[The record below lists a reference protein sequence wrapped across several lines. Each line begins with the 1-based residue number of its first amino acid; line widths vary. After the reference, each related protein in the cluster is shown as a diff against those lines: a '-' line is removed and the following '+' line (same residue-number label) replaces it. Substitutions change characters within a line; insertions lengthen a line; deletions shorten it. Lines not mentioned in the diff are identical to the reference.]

1 MKAVVFENVTF
12 QYSNL
17 DEPTLININLS
28 IEEGEKVLI
37 TGKSGSGKS
46 TLAHCING
54 LIPFTYKGE
63 IEGRVTVNEM
73 EPKNLSLF
81 AMGTRVGSILQ
92 DQDCQFVGLSSGED
106 VAFALENDCV
116 PPEEMDPIVDRALL
130 QVDMLEHKS
139 QPPQNLSGGQKQ
151 KVAIAGILAM
161 NVPILLFDEPLA
173 NLDPASGKKA
183 METMI
188 DIHDKTGKTI
198 VVIEHRIEDVLE
210 HGFDR
215 VIVMEEGRIVF
226 DGTPDRLLAEDILP
240 KCGLRQPLY
249 VEMLKLCGADINE
262 EDKIS
267 LLENTIKF
275 KDQVVTRYL
284 ADRFADKRPENKTI
298 LKLEGV
304 SYRYYKDDPCTVEDI
319 SFDVKEGEMLAIVG
333 NNGAGK
339 STLLKAI
346 SGIAKYQKGSMFF
359 ADSVRV
365 PGNKGDPHDGNR
377 SDAAHSV
384 SFDGPAEKEMTC
396 IDGWTAR
403 RRALAIGFVM
413 QNPNHMITKN
423 MIYDEVAFGLR
434 NFGITEEEADRKVKE
449 ALRICGLYEYRNWP
463 VSSLSYG
470 QKKRVTIAAILSMGP
485 KVIILDEP
493 TAGQDYT
500 SYREFMT
507 YLNEIKK
514 TGVGIILITHDMHL
528 ALEYAD
534 SSVVLSGG
542 RIIARDYIDRILAD
556 PSIISKANLK
566 HTSIERMGRLYG
578 VEDLSS
584 FIAYFTRRIT
594 GGGKRSSGLVYGG
607 AEASEG
613 GSL

>member
-1 MKAVVFENVTF
+1 MNAIVFEDVTF
-12 QYSNL
+12 KYNNL
-17 DEPTLININLS
+17 DESTLRNINLS

-63 IEGRVTVNEM
+63 IQGRITVNGK
-73 EPKNLSLF
+73 EPKALSLF
-81 AMGTRVGSILQ
+81 AMGTQVGSILQ

-106 VAFALENDCV
+106 VAFALENDCM
-116 PPEEMDPIVDRALL
+116 PPEEMGPVVDRALA

-161 NVPILLFDEPLA
+161 DVPILLFDEPLA

-183 METMI
+183 METII
-188 DIHDKTGKTI
+188 DIHAKTGKTI
-198 VVIEHRIEDVLE
+198 IVIEHRIEDVLE

-215 VIVMEEGRIVF
+215 VVVMEEGRIVF
-226 DGTPDRLLAEDILP
+226 DDTPDRLLAEDILP

-249 VEMLKLCGADINE
+249 VEMLKLCGVDMNE

-267 LLENTIKF
+267 VLENTIKF
-275 KDQVVTRYL
+275 KDRVVTRYL
-284 ADRFADKRPENKTI
+284 EDHFSDKRPDNRTI

-304 SYRYYKDDPCTVEDI
+304 SYKYYKEDPYTVEDI

-346 SGIAKYQKGSMFF
+346 SGIAKYQQGSMFY
-359 ADSVRV
+359 ADPSYIA
-365 PGNKGDPHDGNR
+365 GA
-377 SDAAHSV
+377 SE
-384 SFDGPAEKEMTC
+384 EKMTC
-396 IDGWTAR
+396 IDKWTAKQ
-403 RRALAIGFVM
+403 RALSIGFVM

-423 MIYDEVAFGLR
+423 MIFEEVAFGLR
-434 NFGITEEEADRKVKE
+434 NFGTNEEEVDRRARE
-449 ALRICGLYEYRNWP
+449 ALKICGLYEYRNWP

-507 YLNEIKK
+507 YLDEIKK
-514 TGVGIILITHDMHL
+514 TGVGVILITHDMHL

-542 RIIARDYIDRILAD
+542 RVLARDYIDKILAD
-556 PSIISKANLK
+556 PLIISKANLK

-584 FIAYFTRRIT
+584 FIAYFTRRIA
-594 GGGKRSSGLVYGG
+594 GGVI
-607 AEASEG
+607 
-613 GSL
+613 

>member
-1 MKAVVFENVTF
+1 MNAIVFEDVTF
-12 QYSNL
+12 KYSNL
-17 DEPTLININLS
+17 DEPTLSNINLR

-63 IEGRVTVNEM
+63 LQGRVTVNGK
-73 EPKNLSLF
+73 EPGGLSLF
-81 AMGTRVGSILQ
+81 AMGTQVGSILQ
-92 DQDCQFVGLSSGED
+92 DQDCQFVGLSSAED

-116 PPEEMDPIVDRALL
+116 PPEDMGSVVDRALAH
-130 QVDMLEHKS
+130 VDMLGHKA

-161 NVPILLFDEPLA
+161 DVPILLFDEPLA

-188 DIHDKTGKTI
+188 DIHGNTGKTI
-198 VVIEHRIEDVLE
+198 LVIEHRIEDVLE

-215 VIVMEEGRIVF
+215 VIVMGEGRIVF
-226 DGTPDRLLAEDILP
+226 DGTPDRLLAEDLLP
-240 KCGLRQPLY
+240 RCGLRQPLY
-249 VEMLKLCGADINE
+249 VEMLKFCGADIHE

-267 LLENTIKF
+267 VLENTIKY

-284 ADRFADKRPENKTI
+284 EDHFTDKRPDNKTI
-298 LKLEGV
+298 LKLERV
-304 SYRYYKDDPCTVEDI
+304 CYRYYKDDPFTIEDI
-319 SFDVKEGEMLAIVG
+319 SFDVKVGEMLAIVG

-346 SGIAKYQKGSMFF
+346 SGIAKYQQGSMFF
-359 ADSVRV
+359 EDS
-365 PGNKGDPHDGNR
+365 
-377 SDAAHSV
+377 
-384 SFDGPAEKEMTC
+384 C
-396 IDGWTAR
+396 IDKWTTKQ
-403 RRALAIGFVM
+403 RALAIGFVM
-413 QNPNHMITKN
+413 QNPNHMLTKS
-423 MIYDEVAFGLR
+423 MVFDEVAFGLR
-434 NFGITEEEADRKVKE
+434 NFGVNEEETDRKVRE
-449 ALRICGLYEYRNWP
+449 ALKICGLYEYRNWP

-500 SYREFMT
+500 SYKEFMT
-507 YLNEIKK
+507 YLDEIKK
-514 TGVGIILITHDMHL
+514 TGVGILLITHDMHL

-542 RIIARDYIDRILAD
+542 RVIARDYIDKILAD
-556 PSIISKANLK
+556 PLIISKANLK

-578 VEDLSS
+578 VEDISS

-594 GGGKRSSGLVYGG
+594 GGAL
-607 AEASEG
+607 
-613 GSL
+613 

>member
-1 MKAVVFENVTF
+1 MKAIVFEDVTF
-12 QYSNL
+12 KYGNL
-17 DEPTLININLS
+17 DEPTLRNINLS

-63 IEGRVTVNEM
+63 IQGRILVNGK
-73 EPKNLSLF
+73 EPKTLSLF
-81 AMGTRVGSILQ
+81 AMGTQVGSILQ

-116 PPEEMDPIVDRALL
+116 PPEEMGPVVDRALA
-130 QVDMLEHKS
+130 QVDMLEHKT

-161 NVPILLFDEPLA
+161 DVPILLFDEPLA

-183 METMI
+183 METMV
-188 DIHDKTGKTI
+188 DIHDRTGKTI
-198 VVIEHRIEDVLE
+198 IVIEHRIEDVLE

-215 VIVMEEGRIVF
+215 VIVIEEGAIVF
-226 DGTPDRLLAEDILP
+226 DGTPDKLLAEDILP

-249 VEMLKLCGADINE
+249 VEMLKLCGAEIKP
-262 EDKIS
+262 EDRIS
-267 LLENTIKF
+267 VLGNTIKF
-275 KDQVVTRYL
+275 KDQVVGRYL
-284 ADRFADKRPENKTI
+284 KDRFEDKRPDNKTI
-298 LKLEGV
+298 LKLENV
-304 SYRYYKDDPCTVEDI
+304 SYRYYKDDPNTIENI

-346 SGIAKYQKGSMFF
+346 SGIAKYQQGSMFL
-359 ADSVRV
+359 ADADRIS
-365 PGNKGDPHDGNR
+365 GQHGH
-377 SDAAHSV
+377 DAAGS
-384 SFDGPAEKEMTC
+384 AEEEAMAC
-396 IDGWTAR
+396 IDGWTAKQ
-403 RRALAIGFVM
+403 RALAIGFVM

-434 NFGITEEEADRKVKE
+434 NFKTPEEEVDRRVKE
-449 ALRICGLYEYRNWP
+449 ALKICGLYEYRNWP

-470 QKKRVTIAAILSMGP
+470 QKKRVTIASILSMGP

-507 YLNEIKK
+507 YLDEIKK
-514 TGVGIILITHDMHL
+514 TGVAIILITHDMHL

-556 PSIISKANLK
+556 SAIISKANLK
-566 HTSIERMGRLYG
+566 HTSIEQMGRLYG

-594 GGGKRSSGLVYGG
+594 GGAL
-607 AEASEG
+607 
-613 GSL
+613 

>member
-1 MKAVVFENVTF
+1 MKTIVFEDVSFKYN
-12 QYSNL
+12 NL
-17 DEPTLININLS
+17 DEPTLHHINLV
-28 IEEGEKVLI
+28 IEEGEKILI

-63 IEGRVTVNEM
+63 IQGRILVNDK
-73 EPKNLSLF
+73 EPKDLSLF
-81 AMGTRVGSILQ
+81 TMGTQVGSILQ
-92 DQDCQFVGLSSGED
+92 DQDCQFVGLSAGED

-116 PPEEMDPIVDRALL
+116 PTEDMNSIVDRALA
-130 QVDMLEHKS
+130 QVDMLNHKT

-151 KVAIAGILAM
+151 KVAIGGILAM

-188 DIHDKTGKTI
+188 DIHQKTGKTVI
-198 VVIEHRIEDVLE
+198 VIEHRIEDVLE

-215 VIVMEEGRIVF
+215 VIVVDDGRIAF
-226 DGTPDRLLAEDILP
+226 DGTPDQLMSRDVLP
-240 KCGLRQPLY
+240 EYGLRQPLY
-249 VEMLKLCGADINE
+249 VEMLKLCGVDIKE
-262 EDKIS
+262 EDKVS
-267 LLENTIKF
+267 VLENTIKF
-275 KDQVVTRYL
+275 KDQVITRYL
-284 ADRFADKRPENKTI
+284 EDHFTDKRPENRTI
-298 LKLEGV
+298 LKLDGI
-304 SYRYYKDDPCTVEDI
+304 SYKYYKDDPYTIEDV

-339 STLLKAI
+339 STLLKTI
-346 SGIAKYQKGSMFF
+346 SGIAKYQQGSLYY
-359 ADSVRV
+359 
-365 PGNKGDPHDGNR
+365 
-377 SDAAHSV
+377 SDKTYKSDT
-384 SFDGPAEKEMTC
+384 SKDAETC
-396 IDGWTAR
+396 IDQWTAKQ
-403 RRALAIGFVM
+403 RALAIGFVM

-423 MIYDEVAFGLR
+423 MIFDEVAFGLR
-434 NFGITEEEADRKVKE
+434 NFGVDKDEVEKRVKE
-449 ALRICGLYEYRNWP
+449 TLKICGLYEYRNWP
-463 VSSLSYG
+463 VASLSYG
-470 QKKRVTIAAILSMGP
+470 QKKRVTIASILSMGP

-507 YLNEIKK
+507 YLDEIKK

-542 RIIARDYIDRILAD
+542 KVIARDYIDKILAD
-556 PSIISKANLK
+556 PEIISKANLK

-594 GGGKRSSGLVYGG
+594 GGNKGIKSADADRQP
-607 AEASEG
+607 EG
-613 GSL
+613 GVHHE

>member
-1 MKAVVFENVTF
+1 MKAIIFENVSF

-17 DEPTLININLS
+17 EEPTLFDINLS

-63 IEGRVTVNEM
+63 IRGRITVHGR
-73 EPKNLSLF
+73 EPKNMSLF
-81 AMGTRVGSILQ
+81 SMGTQVGSILQ

-116 PPEEMDPIVDRALL
+116 PPEDMGAVVDRALF
-130 QVDMLEHKS
+130 QVDMLKHRA

-161 NVPILLFDEPLA
+161 DVPILLFDEPLA

-183 METMI
+183 METMV
-188 DIHDKTGKTI
+188 DIHRKTGKTI
-198 VVIEHRIEDVLE
+198 LVIEHRIEDVLE

-226 DGTPDRLLAEDILP
+226 NDTPDRLLADDILP

-267 LLENTIKF
+267 VLENTIKF
-275 KDQVVTRYL
+275 RDQVVTKYL
-284 ADRFADKRPENKTI
+284 SDRFADSRPENRTI
-298 LKLEGV
+298 LKLDGV
-304 SYRYYKDDPCTVEDI
+304 CYRYYKDDPYTIEDI

-346 SGIAKYQKGSMFF
+346 SGIARYQQGSVYY
-359 ADSVRV
+359 AGGGV
-365 PGNKGDPHDGNR
+365 
-377 SDAAHSV
+377 
-384 SFDGPAEKEMTC
+384 MTC
-396 IDGWTAR
+396 IDGWSAKQ
-403 RRALAIGFVM
+403 RALAIGFVM

-434 NFGITEEEADRKVKE
+434 NFGVKEDEIERKVRE
-449 ALRICGLYEYRNWP
+449 ALKICGLHEYRNWP

-470 QKKRVTIAAILSMGP
+470 QKKRVTIASILSMGP

-500 SYREFMT
+500 SYREFMA
-507 YLNEIKK
+507 YLDEIKR

-542 RIIARDYIDRILAD
+542 RVIARDYIDRILAD
-556 PSIISKANLK
+556 PCIISKANLK

-594 GGGKRSSGLVYGG
+594 GGGAAVLEGG
-607 AEASEG
+607 AI
-613 GSL
+613 

>member
-1 MKAVVFENVTF
+1 MKAIVFENVTF
-12 QYSNL
+12 QYNNL
-17 DEPTLININLS
+17 DEPTLRDINLS

-63 IEGRVTVNEM
+63 IAGRVLVNGK
-73 EPKNLSLF
+73 EPKDLSLF
-81 AMGTRVGSILQ
+81 AMGTQVGSILQ

-116 PPEEMDPIVDRALL
+116 PPEEMGAVVDRALS
-130 QVDMLEHKS
+130 QVDMLEHKG

-161 NVPILLFDEPLA
+161 DVPILLFDEPLA

-183 METMI
+183 METMT
-188 DIHDKTGKTI
+188 DIHAKTGKTI
-198 VVIEHRIEDVLE
+198 IVIEHRIEDVLE

-215 VIVMEEGRIVF
+215 VVVIEEGRIVF
-226 DGTPDRLLAEDILP
+226 NDTPDKLLAEDVLP
-240 KCGLRQPLY
+240 RCGLRQPLY

-262 EDKIS
+262 EDNIS
-267 LLENTIKF
+267 VLENTIKF

-284 ADRFADKRPENKTI
+284 EDRFADKRPDNRTI
-298 LKLEGV
+298 LKLDGV
-304 SYRYYKDDPCTVEDI
+304 CYRYYKDDPYTIEDV

-346 SGIAKYQKGSMFF
+346 SGIAKYQGGSMYY
-359 ADSVRV
+359 ASSEAGSSEESLV
-365 PGNKGDPHDGNR
+365 
-377 SDAAHSV
+377 
-384 SFDGPAEKEMTC
+384 C
-396 IDGWTAR
+396 IDKWTAKQ
-403 RRALAIGFVM
+403 RALAIGFVM

-434 NFGITEEEADRKVKE
+434 NFGASEEEVDHKVKE
-449 ALRICGLYEYRNWP
+449 ALKICGLYEYRNWP
-463 VSSLSYG
+463 VSSMSYG
-470 QKKRVTIAAILSMGP
+470 QKKRVTIASILSMGP

-507 YLNEIKK
+507 YLDEIKK

-542 RIIARDYIDRILAD
+542 RIIARDYIDKILAD
-556 PSIISKANLK
+556 PSIISRANLK

-594 GGGKRSSGLVYGG
+594 GG
-607 AEASEG
+607 AA
-613 GSL
+613 

>member
-1 MKAVVFENVTF
+1 MKAIVFEDVTF
-12 QYSNL
+12 KYNNL
-17 DEPTLININLS
+17 DEPTLRNINLS

-63 IEGRVTVNEM
+63 IQGRILVNGE
-73 EPKNLSLF
+73 EPKNRSLF
-81 AMGTRVGSILQ
+81 AMGTQVGSILQ

-116 PPEEMDPIVDRALL
+116 PSEEMGTVVDRALA
-130 QVDMLEHKS
+130 QVDMLEHKA

-173 NLDPASGKKA
+173 NLDPASGKRA

-188 DIHDKTGKTI
+188 DIHAKTGKTI

-215 VIVMEEGRIVF
+215 VVVMEEGSIVF
-226 DGTPDRLLAEDILP
+226 DDTPDRLLAEDILP

-249 VEMLKLCGADINE
+249 VEMLKLCGADITE
-262 EDKIS
+262 DDKIS
-267 LLENTIKF
+267 ELENTIKF
-275 KDQVVTRYL
+275 KDQVVARYL
-284 ADRFADKRPENKTI
+284 EDHFSDKRPDNKTI

-304 SYRYYKDDPCTVEDI
+304 CYRYYKDDPFTIEDV

-359 ADSVRV
+359 ADSGSEEE
-365 PGNKGDPHDGNR
+365 PL
-377 SDAAHSV
+377 
-384 SFDGPAEKEMTC
+384 TC
-396 IDGWTAR
+396 IDKWTAKQ
-403 RRALAIGFVM
+403 RALSIGFVM

-434 NFGITEEEADRKVKE
+434 NFGETEEEVDRRVKE

-463 VSSLSYG
+463 VASLSYG

-507 YLNEIKK
+507 YLDEIKK

-542 RIIARDYIDRILAD
+542 RVLARDYIDRILANS
-556 PSIISKANLK
+556 SIISKANLK

-594 GGGKRSSGLVYGG
+594 GGDESVRSCACGRTPAFEGG
-607 AEASEG
+607 AR
-613 GSL
+613 

>member
-1 MKAVVFENVTF
+1 MKSVVFEDVSF
-12 QYSNL
+12 QYGNL
-17 DEPTLININLS
+17 DEPTLHHINLV

-63 IEGRVTVNEM
+63 IKGRVLVSGE
-73 EPKNLSLF
+73 EPDRLSLF
-81 AMGTRVGSILQ
+81 AMGTQVGSILQ
-92 DQDCQFVGLSSGED
+92 DQDCQFVGLSAGED

-116 PPEEMDPIVDRALL
+116 PAEEMHSAVDKALR
-130 QVDMLEHKS
+130 QVDMLDHKNH
-139 QPPQNLSGGQKQ
+139 PPQSLSGGQKQ

-161 NVPILLFDEPLA
+161 DVPILLFDEPLA

-183 METMI
+183 METI
-188 DIHDKTGKTI
+188 LDIHGKTGKTI
-198 VVIEHRIEDVLE
+198 IVIEHRIEDVLE

-215 VIVMEEGRIVF
+215 VVVVDEGRIVF
-226 DGTPDRLLAEDILP
+226 NGTPDCLLAGGLLP
-240 KCGLRQPLY
+240 RYGLRQPLY
-249 VEMLKLCGADINE
+249 VEMLKLCGVDVKE

-267 LLENTIKF
+267 ILENTLKF
-275 KDQVVTRYL
+275 KDQVITKYME
-284 ADRFADKRPENKTI
+284 DRFADRRPDNHTI
-298 LKLEGV
+298 LRLQGV
-304 SYRYYKDDPCTVEDI
+304 SFRYFKEDPYTIEDV

-346 SGIAKYQKGSMFF
+346 SGLAKYQEGSVFF
-359 ADSVRV
+359 GEEESSSLTNGAEDGASPLGMSRIDS
-365 PGNKGDPHDGNR
+365 
-377 SDAAHSV
+377 
-384 SFDGPAEKEMTC
+384 
-396 IDGWTAR
+396 WTAKQ
-403 RRALAIGFVM
+403 RARTIGFVM

-434 NFGITEEEADRKVKE
+434 NFGAGKEEADRRVKE
-449 ALRICGLYEYRNWP
+449 ALQICGLYEYRNWP

-470 QKKRVTIAAILSMGP
+470 QKKRVTIASILAMGP

-500 SYREFMT
+500 SYREFMS
-507 YLNEIKK
+507 YLDRIKAA
-514 TGVGIILITHDMHL
+514 GVGIILITHDMHL

-534 SSVVLSGG
+534 SGVVLSGG
-542 RIIARDYIDRILAD
+542 RVIARDYMDRILAD
-556 PSIISKANLK
+556 PWIISKANLK
-566 HTSIERMGRLYG
+566 HTSIERMGRLFG

-584 FIAYFTRRIT
+584 FIAYFTRRVT
-594 GGGKRSSGLVYGG
+594 SGTANGLRAGGKEDRH
-607 AEASEG
+607 E
-613 GSL
+613 

>member
-1 MKAVVFENVTF
+1 MKAIVFEDVTF
-12 QYSNL
+12 KYNNL
-17 DEPTLININLS
+17 DEPTLLNINLS
-28 IEEGEKVLI
+28 IEVGEKVLI

-54 LIPFTYKGE
+54 LIPFTYKGD
-63 IEGRVTVNEM
+63 IQGRILVNGE
-73 EPKNLSLF
+73 EPKNRSLF
-81 AMGTRVGSILQ
+81 AMGTQVGSILQ

-116 PPEEMDPIVDRALL
+116 PSEEMSPIVDRALA
-130 QVDMLEHKS
+130 QVDMLEHKA

-188 DIHDKTGKTI
+188 DIHAKTGKTI

-215 VIVMEEGRIVF
+215 VVVIEEGRIVF
-226 DGTPDRLLAEDILP
+226 DDTPDRLLAEDILP

-249 VEMLKLCGADINE
+249 VEMLKLCGADITE

-267 LLENTIKF
+267 ELENTIKF
-275 KDQVVTRYL
+275 KDQVVAKYL
-284 ADRFADKRPENKTI
+284 EDHFSDKRPDNKTI
-298 LKLEGV
+298 LRLDGV
-304 SYRYYKDDPCTVEDI
+304 CYRYYKDDPFTIEDI

-359 ADSVRV
+359 ADS
-365 PGNKGDPHDGNR
+365 G
-377 SDAAHSV
+377 SAQEAL
-384 SFDGPAEKEMTC
+384 TC
-396 IDGWTAR
+396 IDKWTAKQ
-403 RRALAIGFVM
+403 RALSIGFVM

-434 NFGITEEEADRKVKE
+434 NFGTTEEEIDRRVKE
-449 ALRICGLYEYRNWP
+449 ALKICGLYEYRNWP
-463 VSSLSYG
+463 VASLSYG

-507 YLNEIKK
+507 YLDDIKNS
-514 TGVGIILITHDMHL
+514 GLGIILITHDMHL

-542 RIIARDYIDRILAD
+542 RVIARDYIDRILAD
-556 PSIISKANLK
+556 SSIISKANLK

-594 GGGKRSSGLVYGG
+594 GGDDSTQSCACGRVPAFEGG
-607 AEASEG
+607 A
-613 GSL
+613 L

>member
-1 MKAVVFENVTF
+1 MNVIAFEDVTF
-12 QYSNL
+12 KYNNL
-17 DEPTLININLS
+17 DEPTLHNINLR

-63 IEGRVTVNEM
+63 IQGRISVNGK
-73 EPKNLSLF
+73 EPKDLSLF
-81 AMGTRVGSILQ
+81 AMGTQVGSILQ

-106 VAFALENDCV
+106 VAFALENDCM
-116 PPEEMDPIVDRALL
+116 PPEEMGSVVDRALA
-130 QVDMLEHKS
+130 QVDMLEHKK

-161 NVPILLFDEPLA
+161 DVPILLFDEPLA

-188 DIHDKTGKTI
+188 DIHAKTGKTI
-198 VVIEHRIEDVLE
+198 IVIEHRIEDVLE

-215 VIVMEEGRIVF
+215 VVVIEQGSIVF
-226 DGTPDRLLAEDILP
+226 DDTPDRLLAEDILP

-249 VEMLKLCGADINE
+249 VEMLKLCGADIKE

-267 LLENTIKF
+267 VLENTIKF
-275 KDQVVTRYL
+275 KDQVVARYL
-284 ADRFADKRPENKTI
+284 EDHFSDKRPDNRTI

-304 SYRYYKDDPCTVEDI
+304 GYKYYKEDPYTVEDI

-346 SGIAKYQKGSMFF
+346 SGIAKYQMGSMFY
-359 ADSVRV
+359 ADPSNRV
-365 PGNKGDPHDGNR
+365 GALD
-377 SDAAHSV
+377 
-384 SFDGPAEKEMTC
+384 EKMTC
-396 IDGWTAR
+396 IDKWTAKQ
-403 RRALAIGFVM
+403 RALSIGFVM

-423 MIYDEVAFGLR
+423 MIFDEVAFGLR
-434 NFGITEEEADRKVKE
+434 NFGTNEEEIDGRTRE
-449 ALRICGLYEYRNWP
+449 ALKTCGLYEYRNWP

-470 QKKRVTIAAILSMGP
+470 QKKRVTIASILSMGP

-507 YLNEIKK
+507 YLDEIKK
-514 TGVGIILITHDMHL
+514 TGVGVILITHDMHL

-542 RIIARDYIDRILAD
+542 RVIARDYIDKILAD
-556 PSIISKANLK
+556 PLIISRANLK

-584 FIAYFTRRIT
+584 FIAYFTRRIA
-594 GGGKRSSGLVYGG
+594 GG
-607 AEASEG
+607 A
-613 GSL
+613 L

>member
-1 MKAVVFENVTF
+1 MKAIVFEDVSF
-12 QYSNL
+12 KYGNL
-17 DEPTLININLS
+17 DEPTLHHIDLS

-37 TGKSGSGKS
+37 TGKSGCGKS

-63 IEGRVTVNEM
+63 IQGKVTVNGQ
-73 EPKNLSLF
+73 EPKSLSLF
-81 AMGTRVGSILQ
+81 ELGTQVGSILQ
-92 DQDCQFVGLSSGED
+92 DQDCQFVGLSAAED

-116 PPEEMDPIVDRALL
+116 PTEEMSPIVDRALA
-130 QVDMLEHKS
+130 QVDMLAHKAH
-139 QPPQNLSGGQKQ
+139 PPQSLSGGQKQ

-183 METMI
+183 METII
-188 DIHDKTGKTI
+188 DIHEKTGKTI
-198 VVIEHRIEDVLE
+198 IVIEHRIEDVLE

-215 VIVMEEGRIVF
+215 VVVIEDGAIVF
-226 DGTPDRLLAEDILP
+226 DGTPDKLLAEDVLP

-249 VEMLKLCGADINE
+249 VEMLKLCGVDIKE

-267 LLENTIKF
+267 FLENTIKY
-275 KDQVVTRYL
+275 KEQVVTRYL
-284 ADRFADKRPENKTI
+284 EDHFADKRPDNKTI

-304 SYRYYKDDPCTVEDI
+304 CYKYFKDDPYTIEDV

-346 SGIAKYQKGSMFF
+346 SGIAKYQQGSMYYEEF
-359 ADSVRV
+359 S
-365 PGNKGDPHDGNR
+365 
-377 SDAAHSV
+377 SHSN
-384 SFDGPAEKEMTC
+384 EEMTC
-396 IDGWTAR
+396 IDGWTAKK
-403 RRALAIGFVM
+403 RALAIGFVM
-413 QNPNHMITKN
+413 QNPNHMITKD

-434 NFGITEEEADRKVKE
+434 NFGAKEDEVEEKVKA
-449 ALRICGLYEYRNWP
+449 ALKVCGLYEYRNWP

-470 QKKRVTIAAILSMGP
+470 QKKRVTIASILSMGP

-500 SYREFMT
+500 SYREFMS
-507 YLNEIKK
+507 YLHEIKN
-514 TGVGIILITHDMHL
+514 TGVGVILITHDMHL

-542 RIIARDYIDRILAD
+542 KVIARDYIDKILAD
-556 PSIISKANLK
+556 GEIISQANLK
-566 HTSIERMGRLYG
+566 HTSIEKMGRLYG

-594 GGGKRSSGLVYGG
+594 GGENDIAHSPESQLLMEKGVHH
-607 AEASEG
+607 E
-613 GSL
+613 

>member
-1 MKAVVFENVTF
+1 MKAIVFEDVSF
-12 QYSNL
+12 KYGNL
-17 DEPTLININLS
+17 DEPTLHHIDLS

-37 TGKSGSGKS
+37 TGKSGCGKS

-63 IEGRVTVNEM
+63 IQGKVTVNGQ
-73 EPKNLSLF
+73 EPKSLSLF
-81 AMGTRVGSILQ
+81 ELGTQVGSILQ
-92 DQDCQFVGLSSGED
+92 DQDCQFVGLSAAED

-116 PPEEMDPIVDRALL
+116 PTEEMSPIVDRALA
-130 QVDMLEHKS
+130 QVDMLAHKAH
-139 QPPQNLSGGQKQ
+139 PPQSLSGGQKQ

-183 METMI
+183 METII
-188 DIHDKTGKTI
+188 DIHEKTGKTI
-198 VVIEHRIEDVLE
+198 IVIEHRIEDVLE

-215 VIVMEEGRIVF
+215 VVVIEDGAIVF
-226 DGTPDRLLAEDILP
+226 DGTPDKLLAEDVLP

-249 VEMLKLCGADINE
+249 VEMLKLCGVDIKE

-267 LLENTIKF
+267 FLENTIKY
-275 KDQVVTRYL
+275 KSQVVTRYL
-284 ADRFADKRPENKTI
+284 EDHFADKRPDNRTI

-304 SYRYYKDDPCTVEDI
+304 CYKYFKDDPYTIEDV

-346 SGIAKYQKGSMFF
+346 SGIAKYQQGSMYYEEF
-359 ADSVRV
+359 S
-365 PGNKGDPHDGNR
+365 
-377 SDAAHSV
+377 SHSN
-384 SFDGPAEKEMTC
+384 EEMTC
-396 IDGWTAR
+396 IDGWTAKK
-403 RRALAIGFVM
+403 RALAIGFVM
-413 QNPNHMITKN
+413 QNPNHMITKD

-434 NFGITEEEADRKVKE
+434 NFGAKEDEVEEKVKA
-449 ALRICGLYEYRNWP
+449 ALKVCGLYEYRNWP

-470 QKKRVTIAAILSMGP
+470 QKKRVTIASILSMGP

-500 SYREFMT
+500 SYREFMS
-507 YLNEIKK
+507 YLHEIKN
-514 TGVGIILITHDMHL
+514 TGVGVILITHDMHL

-542 RIIARDYIDRILAD
+542 KVIARDYIDKILAD
-556 PSIISKANLK
+556 GEIISQANLK
-566 HTSIERMGRLYG
+566 HTSIEKMGRLYG

-594 GGGKRSSGLVYGG
+594 GGENDIAHSPESQLLMEKGVHH
-607 AEASEG
+607 E
-613 GSL
+613 

>member
-1 MKAVVFENVTF
+1 MNAIVFEDVTF
-12 QYSNL
+12 KYNNL
-17 DEPTLININLS
+17 DEPTLYNINLR

-63 IEGRVTVNEM
+63 IQGRITVNGK
-73 EPKNLSLF
+73 EPGGLSLF
-81 AMGTRVGSILQ
+81 AMGTQVGSILQ

-116 PPEEMDPIVDRALL
+116 PPEDMGSVVDRALA
-130 QVDMLEHKS
+130 QVDMLAHKS

-161 NVPILLFDEPLA
+161 DVPILLFDEPLA

-188 DIHDKTGKTI
+188 DIHGNTGKTI
-198 VVIEHRIEDVLE
+198 LVIEHRIEDVLE

-226 DGTPDRLLAEDILP
+226 DGTPDRLLAEDLLP

-249 VEMLKLCGADINE
+249 VEMLKLCGVNINE

-267 LLENTIKF
+267 VLENTIKY

-284 ADRFADKRPENKTI
+284 EDHFTDKRPDNRTI
-298 LKLEGV
+298 LKLESV
-304 SYRYYKDDPCTVEDI
+304 CYRYYKDDPFTIEDI
-319 SFDVKEGEMLAIVG
+319 SFDVKVGEMLAIVG

-346 SGIAKYQKGSMFF
+346 SGIAKYQQGSMFF
-359 ADSVRV
+359 ENS
-365 PGNKGDPHDGNR
+365 
-377 SDAAHSV
+377 
-384 SFDGPAEKEMTC
+384 C
-396 IDGWTAR
+396 IDKWTTKQ
-403 RRALAIGFVM
+403 RALAIGFVM
-413 QNPNHMITKN
+413 QNPNHMITKS
-423 MIYDEVAFGLR
+423 MVFDEVAFGLR
-434 NFGITEEEADRKVKE
+434 NFGVNEEETDRKVRE
-449 ALRICGLYEYRNWP
+449 ALKICGLYEYRNWP

-500 SYREFMT
+500 SYKEFMT
-507 YLNEIKK
+507 YLDEIKK
-514 TGVGIILITHDMHL
+514 TGVGILLITHDMHL

-542 RIIARDYIDRILAD
+542 RVIARDYIDKILAD
-556 PSIISKANLK
+556 PLIISKANLK

-578 VEDLSS
+578 VEDISS

-594 GGGKRSSGLVYGG
+594 GGAL
-607 AEASEG
+607 
-613 GSL
+613 

>member
-1 MKAVVFENVTF
+1 
-12 QYSNL
+12 
-17 DEPTLININLS
+17 
-28 IEEGEKVLI
+28 
-37 TGKSGSGKS
+37 
-46 TLAHCING
+46 
-54 LIPFTYKGE
+54 
-63 IEGRVTVNEM
+63 
-73 EPKNLSLF
+73 
-81 AMGTRVGSILQ
+81 
-92 DQDCQFVGLSSGED
+92 
-106 VAFALENDCV
+106 
-116 PPEEMDPIVDRALL
+116 
-130 QVDMLEHKS
+130 
-139 QPPQNLSGGQKQ
+139 
-151 KVAIAGILAM
+151 
-161 NVPILLFDEPLA
+161 
-173 NLDPASGKKA
+173 
-183 METMI
+183 METML
-188 DIHDKTGKTI
+188 DIHAKTGKTI

-215 VIVMEEGRIVF
+215 VIVIEEGRIVF
-226 DGTPDRLLAEDILP
+226 DDTPDRLLAEDILP

-267 LLENTIKF
+267 VLENTIKF
-275 KDQVVTRYL
+275 KDQVVARYL
-284 ADRFADKRPENKTI
+284 EDHFTDRRPENRTI
-298 LKLEGV
+298 LKLSGV
-304 SYRYYKDDPCTVEDI
+304 CYRYYKDDPYTIEDVG
-319 SFDVKEGEMLAIVG
+319 FDVKEGEMLAIVG

-346 SGIAKYQKGSMFF
+346 SGIAKYQRGSMYY
-359 ADSVRV
+359 AGAPGVGRASDS
-365 PGNKGDPHDGNR
+365 
-377 SDAAHSV
+377 AA
-384 SFDGPAEKEMTC
+384 PASEEAALTC
-396 IDGWTAR
+396 IDKWTAKQ
-403 RRALAIGFVM
+403 RALAIGFVM

-434 NFGITEEEADRKVKE
+434 NFGIAEEEVDRKVKE
-449 ALRICGLYEYRNWP
+449 ALKVCGLYEYRNWP

-470 QKKRVTIAAILSMGP
+470 QKKRVTIASILSMGP

-507 YLNEIKK
+507 YLDQIKK

-542 RIIARDYIDRILAD
+542 KVIARDYIDKILAD
-556 PSIISKANLK
+556 SSIISRANLK

-594 GGGKRSSGLVYGG
+594 GGAV
-607 AEASEG
+607 
-613 GSL
+613 

>member
-1 MKAVVFENVTF
+1 MKAIVFENVTF
-12 QYSNL
+12 KYNNL
-17 DEPTLININLS
+17 DEPTLHNIDLT

-63 IEGRVTVNEM
+63 IEGRIMVNGR
-73 EPKNLSLF
+73 EPKSLSLF
-81 AMGTRVGSILQ
+81 AMGTQVGSILQ

-116 PPEEMDPIVDRALL
+116 PPEDMGPVVDRALS
-130 QVDMLEHKS
+130 QVDMLEHKG

-161 NVPILLFDEPLA
+161 DVPILLFDEPLA

-183 METMI
+183 METMT
-188 DIHDKTGKTI
+188 DIHAKTGKTI
-198 VVIEHRIEDVLE
+198 IVIEHRIEDVLE

-215 VIVMEEGRIVF
+215 VVVIEEGRIVF
-226 DGTPDRLLAEDILP
+226 DDSPDKLLAEDVLP

-262 EDKIS
+262 EDNIS
-267 LLENTIKF
+267 VLENTIKF

-284 ADRFADKRPENKTI
+284 ADHFADKRPDNRTI
-298 LKLEGV
+298 LKLDDV
-304 SYRYYKDDPCTVEDI
+304 CYRYYKDDPYTIENV

-339 STLLKAI
+339 STLLRAI
-346 SGIAKYQKGSMFF
+346 SGIAKYQEGSMYF
-359 ADSVRV
+359 V
-365 PGNKGDPHDGNR
+365 PDNTGTSEG
-377 SDAAHSV
+377 SLV
-384 SFDGPAEKEMTC
+384 C
-396 IDGWTAR
+396 IDKWTAKQ
-403 RRALAIGFVM
+403 RALAIGFVM

-434 NFGITEEEADRKVKE
+434 NFGAGEEEVDYKVKE
-449 ALRICGLYEYRNWP
+449 ALKVCGLYEYRNWP

-470 QKKRVTIAAILSMGP
+470 QKKRVTIASILSMGP

-507 YLNEIKK
+507 YLDEIKK

-542 RIIARDYIDRILAD
+542 KVIARDYIDKILAD
-556 PSIISKANLK
+556 ASIISRANLK

-594 GGGKRSSGLVYGG
+594 GGDDSRRDCGCPAFEGG
-607 AEASEG
+607 A
-613 GSL
+613 L